1 MIGEGLVKVENVE
14 APLNIPD
21 LADLYFILDL
31 VGE

>member
-1 MIGEGLVKVENVE
+1 MVGERLVEVENVE
-14 APLNIPD
+14 MPFDIPD